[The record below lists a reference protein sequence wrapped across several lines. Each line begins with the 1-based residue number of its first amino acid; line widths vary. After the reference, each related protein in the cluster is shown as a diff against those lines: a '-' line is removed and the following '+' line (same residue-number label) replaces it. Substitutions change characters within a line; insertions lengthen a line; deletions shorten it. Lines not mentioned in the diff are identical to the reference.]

1 MLESA
6 YWLSIQT
13 DLRLASGRTDHK
25 SGLLGCTPNW
35 SHPYPVMSVAGA
47 LVALSA
53 LAVGLAYQVD
63 FAVVE
68 DDADVDRSADMVRA
82 RPGDARL
89 DLDLQAYPR
98 GHRTPALQQPEVRF
112 CTK

>member
-1 MLESA
+1 M
-6 YWLSIQT
+6 
-13 DLRLASGRTDHK
+13 
-25 SGLLGCTPNW
+25 
-35 SHPYPVMSVAGA
+35 MSVAGA
-47 LVALSA
+47 LVASSA

-68 DDADVDRSADMVRA
+68 DETGVDRSADMVRG

-98 GHRTPALQQPEVRF
+98 GHRTPALQQPEVRL